1 MDFHQWAESMVYEQ
15 AHSYADMTRKDIE
28 NFGLH
33 TCIWSKK
40 RFPAPEMKTLRYP
53 KWTPTALPTSL
64 NESSSGAGDGWLEP
78 HAREQC
84 RQRLYQQKLPLLK
97 MTNHSLT

>member
-53 KWTPTALPTSL
+53 KGTPTALPTSL
-64 NESSSGAGDGWLEP
+64 NESSSGAGTAGW
-78 HAREQC
+78 
-84 RQRLYQQKLPLLK
+84 
-97 MTNHSLT
+97 SLTQGNSVDNGCISRNFRC

>member
-1 MDFHQWAESMVYEQ
+1 MVFHQWAESMVYEQ

-40 RFPAPEMKTLRYP
+40 RFPAPEMKTLCILNGHQLPYRQALTIHHRVRGRLAGASR
-53 KWTPTALPTSL
+53 KGTVSTTAVSAETSAA
-64 NESSSGAGDGWLEP
+64 EDDEP
-78 HAREQC
+78 
-84 RQRLYQQKLPLLK
+84 
-97 MTNHSLT
+97 